1 MDSDVRLKDIVSRE
15 LENLGYELVTI
26 EMPARGRRRIV
37 RLFIDHP
44 EKGVTID
51 DCVRVSK
58 AIGFVLDGEG
68 IVPGSYN
75 LEVSSPGINRSLTKP
90 AHFKRFAGHTVR
102 IEHTAGRGGKETLI
116 GSIVDADDE
125 AVTLETGGGM
135 THVEFGTILR
145 ANLHGER
152 WEIPKGARAKKRS
165 RTP

>member
-1 MDSDVRLKDIVSRE
+1 MDPDVRLEDLVSRE
-15 LENLGYELVTI
+15 LENLGYELIKI
-26 EMPARGRRRIV
+26 EIPVRGRRRIV

-58 AIGFVLDGEG
+58 AIGFVLEGEG
-68 IVPGSYN
+68 IVSGPYN
-75 LEVSSPGINRSLTKP
+75 LEVSSPGIKRSLTKP
-90 AHFKRFAGHTVR
+90 AHFKKFAGHTVR

-125 AVTLETGGGM
+125 TVTLDTDGRM
-135 THVEFGTILR
+135 THIGFGTILK